1 MSRVALITG
10 ASRGI
15 GAATARALARDG
27 FLVHVGYV
35 SEKATAE
42 HVADEISGRAW
53 RFDVSSPEEV
63 RAAIREIGNIDV
75 LVNNAGIA
83 HYGLFSDI
91 SDDDLARVLGVNLS
105 GAALCA
111 REAIPGMVGKKRGV
125 IINVASIWGR
135 VGASCESAYSASK
148 AGLIGL
154 TLALA
159 KELGPSGIRV
169 NCVCPGVIETDMIS
183 EFTAGDRL
191 ELAKKTPL
199 GRIGSPED
207 AAELIS
213 FLASDRAAFITGQV
227 IGVDGGFSG

>member
-1 MSRVALITG
+1 MSMVALITG
-10 ASRGI
+10 GSRGI
-15 GAATARALARDG
+15 GAAAARALARDG

-35 SEKATAE
+35 NEKAAAE
-42 HVADEISGRAW
+42 RVAEEISGRAC

-63 RAAIREIGNIDV
+63 RAAMLNVGDVDV

-83 HYGLFSDI
+83 HYGLFSEI

-111 REAIPGMVGKKRGV
+111 RAVIPGMVGKKQGV
-125 IINVASIWGR
+125 IINIASIWGR
-135 VGASCESAYSASK
+135 VGASCEAAYSASK

-183 EFTAGDRL
+183 ELTDTDRL
-191 ELAKKTPL
+191 ELAARTPL
-199 GRIGSPED
+199 GRIGSPGD
-207 AAELIS
+207 AAELIA
-213 FLASDRAAFITGQV
+213 FLASDRASFITGQV